1 MPGSHFNIRLRVN
14 AGGIFE
20 VDMSIDNTGDKIV
33 VFAVDDHAEARREAA
48 AIGGIYWYRHR
59 RYHYDRLHF

>member
-1 MPGSHFNIRLRVN
+1 MKS
-14 AGGIFE
+14 A
-20 VDMSIDNTGDKIV
+20 DNLFDKHRGTNVHDGRHGV

-59 RYHYDRLHF
+59 RDHYDRLHF